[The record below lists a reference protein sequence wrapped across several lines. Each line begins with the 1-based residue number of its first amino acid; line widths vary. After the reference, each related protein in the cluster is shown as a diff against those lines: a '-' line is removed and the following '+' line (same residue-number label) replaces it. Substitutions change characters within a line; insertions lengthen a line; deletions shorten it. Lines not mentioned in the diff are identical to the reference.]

1 MPRIDLRARRE
12 DAAPALVPSPLF
24 FPVEIHSL
32 GNPIQVGNTAFTN
45 SEMQMIVRTDT
56 NRILGTH
63 GSIYKLVTHETCFN
77 AVNEAIYQSNIDA
90 NNIEFK
96 DTSSHQGA
104 RAFRYYTCRGNS
116 EIIVPGLTVA
126 LELCVMNS
134 YDGTMKFGYI
144 ASAKKLGD
152 NHYLTFT
159 NSRVMAFGKHTTNIS
174 VPGIVRR
181 LNTVMEDFQAQTEIW
196 REWYRIE
203 VNNHQAG
210 QVFAQLPSSNET
222 VQGTLSTL
230 FRRTSM
236 EYGFNAW
243 SIYKTLAK
251 WASDPDLV
259 RHAHRD
265 NADSIRMEREKRIRK
280 CMGGRR
286 FQELIDV

>member
-159 NSRVMAFGKHTTNIS
+159 NSRIMAFGKHTTNIDS
-174 VPGIVRR
+174 APHF
-181 LNTVMEDFQAQTEIW
+181 MAS
-196 REWYRIE
+196 Y
-203 VNNHQAG
+203 
-210 QVFAQLPSSNET
+210 ET
-222 VQGTLSTL
+222 V
-230 FRRTSM
+230 
-236 EYGFNAW
+236 
-243 SIYKTLAK
+243 
-251 WASDPDLV
+251 V
-259 RHAHRD
+259 
-265 NADSIRMEREKRIRK
+265 
-280 CMGGRR
+280 
-286 FQELIDV
+286 